1 MRKYARKTATR
12 KIALSLPAFLPVL
25 LLSIQSPSL
34 EAEETESSPPHPC
47 KQCIKYTGWRGELD
61 FGLGYVSD
69 DSLGFG
75 DYRGLEEKG
84 FYAAIDG
91 EVHFRDLQGQYF
103 DLYARDLGYDSRQ
116 LDIREGKQGLYEL
129 RFGWQETPRF
139 RGFDAQTPFLG
150 AGSEYLTLP
159 GDWVRANTTS
169 GMTALANSLA
179 FEPLKTERK
188 TLDLGLTA
196 QFLGNWSY
204 RVDYQRQKKKGTR
217 SQGAGLF
224 FSNASILP
232 APVDFTTNQ
241 FDMGLTWAGKRGQV
255 NLGFIGSYFD
265 NGNTSLT
272 WDNPFR
278 SKSELDTFRL
288 ALEPDNEYYQFSLS
302 GAFAVSPSV
311 RLSGQA
317 AVGEMSQN
325 DPFIPYSI
333 NPDFSDLVL
342 PRASLN
348 GKVDTSTLN
357 LVGKLSARLNSRL
370 SFTARAKL
378 NERDNKTPVETYTPV
393 ITDLVVSGDRTNRP
407 YSYKRQQFSADL
419 RFRATRN
426 LRLSG
431 GARQENMDRTLLAV
445 ETTEETTWWGEA
457 RMTAGYSSQLRF
469 KLESADRSISDYNS
483 LDDGGPVDHP
493 LMRKF
498 YMADRDRKRALIE
511 FDFAPLEAFGINL
524 SYAHSNSDYKESA
537 LGLQESDEQSFSI
550 NFNYAVGRKL
560 NFYAFLSR
568 DDIDADIRN
577 AEKIG
582 ATPWNATTRDRIDTA
597 GLGLSARINEKS
609 SIGLDLI
616 SSDSKGNISVQ
627 TTADEDPFDP
637 LRTDLK
643 NAKLHFDHE
652 INGHWGYKLYAEY
665 EEYSSRDWAIDGLGV
680 DGIYS
685 VLTMGEQSP
694 KYEVWYFRV
703 QASYRF

>member
-12 KIALSLPAFLPVL
+12 KTVLGLPVFLPVL
-25 LLSIQSPSL
+25 LLSIQSPLL
-34 EAEETESSPPHPC
+34 EAEETESIPPHPC

-69 DSLGFG
+69 DSLRFG
-75 DYRGLEEKG
+75 DYRGLEEEG
-84 FYAAIDG
+84 FYAAVDG
-91 EVHFRDLQGQYF
+91 DVHFRDLSGRYF

-116 LDIREGKQGLYEL
+116 LEMRGGKQGRYEL
-129 RFGWQETPRF
+129 RFGWQEIPKF
-139 RGFDAQTPFLG
+139 RGFDTQTPFLG
-150 AGSEYLTLP
+150 VGSEYLTLP
-159 GDWVRANTTS
+159 EDWVHANTTS
-169 GMTALANSLA
+169 GMTGLANSLA
-179 FEPLKTERK
+179 IAPLKTQRK
-188 TLDLGLTA
+188 TLNFGLTA
-196 QFLGNWSY
+196 QFLDNWSY
-204 RVDYQRQKKKGTR
+204 RVDFQRQEKKGTR

-224 FSNASILP
+224 YTNASILP

-272 WDNPFR
+272 WDNPF
-278 SKSELDTFRL
+278 SSGPTLDNFRL
-288 ALEPDNEYYQFSLS
+288 ALEPDNEYYQFNLS
-302 GAFAVSPSV
+302 GAFAVSPRV

-325 DPFIPYSI
+325 DPFMPYSI

-342 PRASLN
+342 PRTSLN
-348 GKVDTSTLN
+348 GKVDTSTFN

-378 NERDNKTPVETYTPV
+378 DERDNKTPVETYTPV
-393 ITDLVVSGDRTNRP
+393 ITDLVVRSDRINRP
-407 YSYKRQQFSADL
+407 YSYERQQYSADL

-431 GARQENMDRTLLAV
+431 GARQKNIDRTLQAV
-445 ETTEETTWWGEA
+445 ESTEETTWWGEV
-457 RMTAGYSSQLRF
+457 RVIGGYSSQIRF
-469 KLESADRSISDYNS
+469 KLESSDRSISDYNS
-483 LDDGGPVDHP
+483 PDDGVSAVHP

-498 YMADRDRKRALIE
+498 NMADRDRKRALIE
-511 FDFAPLEAFGINL
+511 LDFAPLEAFGINL
-524 SYAHSNSDYKESA
+524 SYAHANSDYTESV

-568 DDIDADIRN
+568 DDIDADMRN
-577 AEKIG
+577 AEKID

-616 SSDSKGNISVQ
+616 SSDSKGDISVQ
-627 TTADEDPFDP
+627 TTAEEDPFDP

-652 INGHWGYKLYAEY
+652 INEHWGYKLYAEY
-665 EEYSSRDWAIDGLGV
+665 EEYSARDWAIDGLGV
-680 DGIYS
+680 DGFNS

-694 KYEVWYFRV
+694 KYKTWYFREI
-703 QASYRF
+703 RT

>member
-34 EAEETESSPPHPC
+34 VAEETESSPPHPC

-75 DYRGLEEKG
+75 DYRGLEEEG

-116 LDIREGKQGLYEL
+116 LVIREGKQGLYEL
-129 RFGWQETPRF
+129 RFGWQEIPKF

-169 GMTALANSLA
+169 GMTALANSLV
-179 FEPLKTERK
+179 FEPLKTGRE

-204 RVDYQRQKKKGTR
+204 RVDYQRQKKNGTR

-288 ALEPDNEYYQFSLS
+288 ALEPDNEYYQFNLS
-302 GAFAVSPSV
+302 GAFIVSPRV

-325 DPFIPYSI
+325 DPFIPYSF

-342 PRASLN
+342 PRGSLD

-370 SFTARAKL
+370 SFTARAKWD
-378 NERDNKTPVETYTPV
+378 ERDNKTPVETYTPV
-393 ITDLVVSGDRTNRP
+393 VTDLIVSSSRINRP
-407 YSYKRQQFSADL
+407 YSFERQQYSADL

-431 GARQENMDRTLLAV
+431 GARQQNIDRTLLAV

-469 KLESADRSISDYNS
+469 KLESSDRSISDYNS

-511 FDFAPLEAFGINL
+511 LDFAPLEAFGINL
-524 SYAHSNSDYKESA
+524 SYAHANSDYKESA
-537 LGLQESDEQSFSI
+537 LGLQESDEQSYSI
-550 NFNYAVGRKL
+550 NLNYAVGKKL
-560 NFYAFLSR
+560 SIYAFLSR
-568 DDIDADIRN
+568 DDIDADMRN
-577 AEKIG
+577 VEKTGEI
-582 ATPWNATTRDRIDTA
+582 PWNAATRDRINTA
-597 GLGLSARINEKS
+597 GLGLSAHINEKS

-627 TTADEDPFDP
+627 TTAAEDPFDP

-652 INGHWGYKLYAEY
+652 INEHWGYKLSAEY
-665 EEYSSRDWAIDGLGV
+665 EEYSARDWAIDGLGV
-680 DGIYS
+680 DGFNS
-685 VLTMGEQSP
+685 VLTMGQQTP
-694 KYEVWYFRV
+694 QYEIWYFRV

>member
-12 KIALSLPAFLPVL
+12 KTILGLPAFLPVL

-34 EAEETESSPPHPC
+34 EAAETESSPAHPC

-69 DSLGFG
+69 DSLRFG
-75 DYRGLEEKG
+75 DYRGLEEEG
-84 FYAAIDG
+84 FYAAVDG
-91 EVHFRDLQGQYF
+91 DVHFRDLSGRYF

-116 LDIREGKQGLYEL
+116 LDMRGGKQGLYEL
-129 RFGWQETPRF
+129 RFGWQEIPKF
-139 RGFDAQTPFLG
+139 RGYGTQTPFLG
-150 AGSEYLTLP
+150 VGSEYLTLP
-159 GDWVRANTTS
+159 ENWVRANTTS
-169 GMTALANSLA
+169 GMTELANSLA
-179 FEPLKTERK
+179 FDPLKTQRK
-188 TLDLGLTA
+188 TFDLGLTA
-196 QFLGNWSY
+196 QFFGNWSY
-204 RVDYQRQKKKGTR
+204 RVDFQRQEKKGTR
-217 SQGAGLF
+217 SQGAGDF
-224 FSNASILP
+224 FSNSSILP

-255 NLGFIGSYFD
+255 NLGFIGSVFD

-272 WDNPFR
+272 WDNPFS
-278 SKSELDTFRL
+278 SKPQLDTFRL
-288 ALEPDNEYYQFSLS
+288 ALEPDNDYYQFNLS
-302 GAFAVSPSV
+302 GAFAVSPRV
-311 RLSGQA
+311 RLSGKA
-317 AVGEMSQN
+317 AVGELSQN
-325 DPFIPYSI
+325 DPFMPYSI

-342 PRASLN
+342 PRTSLN
-348 GKVDTSTLN
+348 GKVDTSTFN

-378 NERDNKTPVETYTPV
+378 DERDNKTPVETYTPV
-393 ITDLVVSGDRTNRP
+393 ITDLTVSSDRINRP
-407 YSYKRQQFSADL
+407 YSYERQQYSADL

-431 GARQENMDRTLLAV
+431 GARQENMDRTLQAV
-445 ETTEETTWWGEA
+445 KSTEETTWWGEA

-469 KLESADRSISDYNS
+469 KLESSDRSNSDYNS

-511 FDFAPLEAFGINL
+511 FDFAPLEALGINL
-524 SYAHSNSDYKESA
+524 SYAHANSDYKESA
-537 LGLQESDEQSFSI
+537 LGLQESEEQSYSI

-568 DDIDADIRN
+568 DDIDADMLN
-577 AEKIG
+577 AEKTG
-582 ATPWNATTRDRIDTA
+582 AMPWRAETRDRINTA

-616 SSDSKGNISVQ
+616 SSESKGNISVQ
-627 TTADEDPFDP
+627 TTAAEDPFDP

-643 NAKLHFDHE
+643 NARLHFDRE
-652 INGHWGYKLYAEY
+652 INEHWGYKLYAEY
-665 EEYSSRDWAIDGLGV
+665 EKYSARDWAIDGLGV
-680 DGIYS
+680 DGFGS

-694 KYEVWYFRV
+694 EYKTWYFRV

>member
-12 KIALSLPAFLPVL
+12 KTVLGLPVFLPVL
-25 LLSIQSPSL
+25 LLSIQSPLL
-34 EAEETESSPPHPC
+34 EAEETESIPPHPC

-69 DSLGFG
+69 DSLRFG
-75 DYRGLEEKG
+75 DYRGLEEEG
-84 FYAAIDG
+84 FYAAVDG
-91 EVHFRDLQGQYF
+91 DVHFRDLSGRYF

-116 LDIREGKQGLYEL
+116 LEMRGGKQGRYEL
-129 RFGWQETPRF
+129 RFGWQEIPKF
-139 RGFDAQTPFLG
+139 RGFDTQTPFLG
-150 AGSEYLTLP
+150 VGSEYLTLP
-159 GDWVRANTTS
+159 EDWVHANTTS
-169 GMTALANSLA
+169 GMTGLANSLA
-179 FEPLKTERK
+179 IAPLKTQRK
-188 TLDLGLTA
+188 TLNFGLTA
-196 QFLGNWSY
+196 QFLDNWSY
-204 RVDYQRQKKKGTR
+204 RVDFQRQEKKGTR

-224 FSNASILP
+224 YTNASILP

-272 WDNPFR
+272 WDNPF
-278 SKSELDTFRL
+278 SSGPTLDNFRL
-288 ALEPDNEYYQFSLS
+288 ALEPDNEYYQFNLS
-302 GAFAVSPSV
+302 GAFAVSPRV

-325 DPFIPYSI
+325 DPFMPYSI

-342 PRASLN
+342 PRTSLN
-348 GKVDTSTLN
+348 GKVDTSTFN

-378 NERDNKTPVETYTPV
+378 DERDNKTPVETYTPV
-393 ITDLVVSGDRTNRP
+393 ITDLVVRSDRINRP
-407 YSYKRQQFSADL
+407 YSYERQQYSADL

-431 GARQENMDRTLLAV
+431 GARQKNIDRTLQAV
-445 ETTEETTWWGEA
+445 ESTEETTWWGEV
-457 RMTAGYSSQLRF
+457 RVIGGYSSQIRF
-469 KLESADRSISDYNS
+469 KLESSDRSISDYNS
-483 LDDGGPVDHP
+483 PDDGVSAVHP

-498 YMADRDRKRALIE
+498 NMADRDRKRALIE
-511 FDFAPLEAFGINL
+511 LDFAPLEAFGINL
-524 SYAHSNSDYKESA
+524 SYAHANSDYTESV

-568 DDIDADIRN
+568 DDIDADMRN
-577 AEKIG
+577 AEKID

-616 SSDSKGNISVQ
+616 SSDSKGDISVQ
-627 TTADEDPFDP
+627 TTAEEDPFDP

-652 INGHWGYKLYAEY
+652 INEHWGYKLYAEY
-665 EEYSSRDWAIDGLGV
+665 EEYSARDWAIDGLGV
-680 DGIYS
+680 DGFNS

-694 KYEVWYFRV
+694 KYKTWYFRV

>member
-1 MRKYARKTATR
+1 MSVMIPCVLVI
-12 KIALSLPAFLPVL
+12 IAAW
-25 LLSIQSPSL
+25 
-34 EAEETESSPPHPC
+34 
-47 KQCIKYTGWRGELD
+47 KM
-61 FGLGYVSD
+61 
-69 DSLGFG
+69 
-75 DYRGLEEKG
+75 
-84 FYAAIDG
+84 
-91 EVHFRDLQGQYF
+91 
-103 DLYARDLGYDSRQ
+103 YARDLGYDSRQ
-116 LDIREGKQGLYEL
+116 LEMRGGKQGRYEL
-129 RFGWQETPRF
+129 RFGWQEIPKF
-139 RGFDAQTPFLG
+139 RGFDTQTPFLG
-150 AGSEYLTLP
+150 VGSEYLTLP
-159 GDWVRANTTS
+159 EDWVHANTTS
-169 GMTALANSLA
+169 GMTGLANSLA
-179 FEPLKTERK
+179 IAPLKTQRK
-188 TLDLGLTA
+188 TLNFGLTA
-196 QFLGNWSY
+196 QFLDNWSY
-204 RVDYQRQKKKGTR
+204 RVDFQRQEKKGTR

-224 FSNASILP
+224 YTNASILP

-272 WDNPFR
+272 WDNPF
-278 SKSELDTFRL
+278 SSGPTLDNFRL
-288 ALEPDNEYYQFSLS
+288 ALEPDNEYYQFNLS
-302 GAFAVSPSV
+302 GAFAVSPRV

-325 DPFIPYSI
+325 DPFMPYSI

-342 PRASLN
+342 PRTSLN
-348 GKVDTSTLN
+348 GKVDTSTFN

-378 NERDNKTPVETYTPV
+378 DERDNKTPVETYTPV
-393 ITDLVVSGDRTNRP
+393 ITDLVVRSDRINRP
-407 YSYKRQQFSADL
+407 YSYERQQYSADL

-431 GARQENMDRTLLAV
+431 GARQKNIDRTLQAV
-445 ETTEETTWWGEA
+445 ESTEETTWWGEV
-457 RMTAGYSSQLRF
+457 RVIGGYSSQIRF
-469 KLESADRSISDYNS
+469 KLESSDRSISDYNS
-483 LDDGGPVDHP
+483 PDDGVSAVHP

-498 YMADRDRKRALIE
+498 NMADRDRKRALIE
-511 FDFAPLEAFGINL
+511 LDFAPLEAFGINL
-524 SYAHSNSDYKESA
+524 SYAHANSDYTESV

-568 DDIDADIRN
+568 DDIDADMRN
-577 AEKIG
+577 AEKID

-616 SSDSKGNISVQ
+616 SSDSKGDISVQ
-627 TTADEDPFDP
+627 TTAEEDPFDP

-652 INGHWGYKLYAEY
+652 INEHWGYKLYAEY
-665 EEYSSRDWAIDGLGV
+665 EEYSARDWAIDGLGV
-680 DGIYS
+680 DGFNS

-694 KYEVWYFRV
+694 KYKTWYFRV

>member
-1 MRKYARKTATR
+1 MIKYVRKTAARKTV
-12 KIALSLPAFLPVL
+12 LGLPVFLPVL

-34 EAEETESSPPHPC
+34 EAQETESSPPHPC

-69 DSLGFG
+69 DSLRFG
-75 DYRGLEEKG
+75 DYRGLEEEG
-84 FYAAIDG
+84 FYAAVDG
-91 EVHFRDLQGQYF
+91 DVHFRDLQGRYF

-116 LDIREGKQGLYEL
+116 LDMRGGKQGLYEL
-129 RFGWQETPRF
+129 RFGWQEIPKF
-139 RGFDAQTPFLG
+139 RGYGTQTPFLG
-150 AGSEYLTLP
+150 VGTEYLTLP
-159 GDWVRANTTS
+159 EDWVRANTTS
-169 GMTALANSLA
+169 GMTELANSLA
-179 FEPLKTERK
+179 FDPLKTQRK
-188 TLDLGLTA
+188 TLDLGLTT
-196 QFLGNWSY
+196 QFLNNWSF
-204 RVDYQRQKKKGTR
+204 RVDYQQQEKKGTR
-217 SQGAGLF
+217 SQGAGDF
-224 FSNASILP
+224 YSNSSILP

-272 WDNPFR
+272 WDNPFS
-278 SKSELDTFRL
+278 SKPQLDTFRL
-288 ALEPDNEYYQFSLS
+288 ALEPDNDYYQFNLS
-302 GAFAVSPSV
+302 GAFAASPRV
-311 RLSGQA
+311 RLSGQVA
-317 AVGEMSQN
+317 MGEMSQN
-325 DPFIPYSI
+325 DPFLPYSI

-342 PRASLN
+342 PRTSLN
-348 GKVDTSTLN
+348 GKVDTSTFN

-378 NERDNKTPVETYTPV
+378 DERDNKTPVETYTPV
-393 ITDLVVSGDRTNRP
+393 ITDLSLSSDRINRP
-407 YSYKRQQFSADL
+407 YSFERQQYSADL

-431 GARQENMDRTLLAV
+431 GARQDNMDRTLQAV
-445 ETTEETTWWGEA
+445 ESTEETTWWGEV
-457 RMTAGYSSQLRF
+457 RVIGGYSSQIRF
-469 KLESADRSISDYNS
+469 KLESSDRSISDYNA

-498 YMADRDRKRALIE
+498 YMADRDRERALIE
-511 FDFAPLEAFGINL
+511 LDFAPLEAFGINL
-524 SYAHSNSDYKESA
+524 SYAHANSDYTESV
-537 LGLQESDEQSFSI
+537 LGLQESDEQSYSI
-550 NFNYAVGRKL
+550 NLNYAVGRKL

-577 AEKIG
+577 AEKVG
-582 ATPWNATTRDRIDTA
+582 SNQWAAKTRDRINTA

-616 SSDSKGNISVQ
+616 SSDSKGDISVQ
-627 TTADEDPFDP
+627 TIAEEDPFDP

-652 INGHWGYKLYAEY
+652 INEHWGYKLYAEY
-665 EEYSSRDWAIDGLGV
+665 EEYSARDWAIDGLGV
-680 DGIYS
+680 DGFNS
-685 VLTMGEQSP
+685 VLTMGAQSP